1 LGHFPAKT
9 GIFPEFPRLGFAL
22 CLPLR
27 IGYVVDFRT
36 VTFVFITLDPTH
48 PARIPAPWFRHIFV
62 LYSPLLIGYVV
73 DTKTVR

>member
-1 LGHFPAKT
+1 
-9 GIFPEFPRLGFAL
+9 
-22 CLPLR
+22 LPLR

-73 DTKTVR
+73 DPNQVIGFCFSAEKAKMG